1 MSKIKFFILSLA
13 LMVCSSA
20 AAQFSNTNARGNQR
34 SSRVAGNGFDS
45 NGPVAGY
52 KGFIDLGYTIGA
64 GDFGEGRIS
73 FMTTHG
79 YQINSYFFAG
89 IGTGVNYFHKSEAW
103 GIPIYADFRGNLMN
117 NGISPF
123 IDFKIGYSVVDAEGF
138 FLSPSVGCRFA
149 IGEKSG
155 LNISVGYE
163 MQKAKWEVSTKYF
176 SYSGNENCG
185 GVVLKVGIDF

>member
-1 MSKIKFFILSLA
+1 MGKIKCLLVAIAIMICNATF
-13 LMVCSSA
+13 
-20 AAQFSNTNARGNQR
+20 AQFSNANQSRGKTHGT
-34 SSRVAGNGFDS
+34 SMFDG
-45 NGPVAGY
+45 NGPVTGY

-79 YQINSYFFAG
+79 YQFNPYFFAG

-117 NGISPF
+117 NGITPF
-123 IDFKIGYSVVDAEGF
+123 VDFKIGYSVLDAEGF
-138 FLSPSVGCRFA
+138 FLSPSIGCRFA

-163 MQKAKWEVSTKYF
+163 VQKAKMGVYTKYV
-176 SYSGNENCG
+176 SYSSNENCG
-185 GVVLKVGIDF
+185 GVAIKVGIDF